1 MWNGAGQNDNGAMFV
16 GLREIGNAKGRFG
29 LIIGVVGLITLLVV
43 MLTGLTAGL
52 GKQNTSAL
60 EALNP
65 HSVVFKDMEEPSY
78 TTSRVGP
85 EDAQAGDV
93 PLGTG
98 QTLLSRADGT
108 EESVAILGLPEGTR
122 LPNGEVVGTDAVA
135 SESLGLTPGEKL
147 TVGGA
152 PVTVGST
159 ADDLEY
165 SHSPVLWVPTRDW
178 QAAMHTDAEGT
189 VLLASDDRGMKL
201 SDSFNALPAYGSER
215 GSLLMIQGFL
225 YAIAALVIVAF
236 LTVWTMQRTRD
247 LAILKAIGAS
257 NGYLRKDAL
266 GQSAIILA
274 VGVILGAAIATG
286 FGALVGGTVPFT
298 LSALSTVGPPL
309 LIWVLGL
316 AGALFAT
323 RSITNVE
330 PQLALGG
337 IA

>member
-1 MWNGAGQNDNGAMFV
+1 MFV

-122 LPNGEVVGTDAVA
+122 LPNGEVVGTDAIA
-135 SESLGLTPGEKL
+135 SESLGLTPGEEL

-257 NGYLRKDAL
+257 
-266 GQSAIILA
+266 
-274 VGVILGAAIATG
+274 
-286 FGALVGGTVPFT
+286 
-298 LSALSTVGPPL
+298 
-309 LIWVLGL
+309 
-316 AGALFAT
+316 
-323 RSITNVE
+323 
-330 PQLALGG
+330 
-337 IA
+337 